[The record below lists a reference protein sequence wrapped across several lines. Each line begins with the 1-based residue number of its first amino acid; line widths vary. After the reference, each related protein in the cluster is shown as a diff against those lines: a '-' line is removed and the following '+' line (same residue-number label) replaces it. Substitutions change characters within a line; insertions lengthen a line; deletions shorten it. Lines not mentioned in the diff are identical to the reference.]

1 MTEFVAHS
9 LWTEPLDPIRHA
21 STTHVIS
28 GDKIA
33 LGVSAHSTLVTTQ
46 RLLEDLSNWI
56 LDLVLCGVV

>member
-1 MTEFVAHS
+1 MAEFIAHL
-9 LWTEPLDPIRHA
+9 LWTEPWDRIHPA
-21 STTHVIS
+21 STTRVIS

-46 RLLEDLSNWI
+46 RLLENLSNWI